1 MTKVHT
7 YSLTC
12 STTAPRLIW
21 YALCACLHMHT
32 CMQYSHMN
40 IPQPQQSQ
48 RNWVGSARVYKS
60 TGWCSVLVK
69 LCTIL
74 TCNNVTLPMHC
85 FHRPFK
91 LHNTVHQSNAVHCK
105 SMHCIS
111 DRLHILYKRRPPGL
125 HKEDFLIWRP
135 NLIWKAVQGISNGI
149 WSLNLVWFD
158 AKTWS
163 DVKKVKY
170 YRMQDLYIKGLNQMH
185 VLAAPNKASSQNI
198 FFGKD
203 LLELCNWK
211 IRWLA
216 NHHIQ

>member
-1 MTKVHT
+1 MLH
-7 YSLTC
+7 C
-12 STTAPRLIW
+12 QCCI
-21 YALCACLHMHT
+21 ALA
-32 CMQYSHMN
+32 
-40 IPQPQQSQ
+40 
-48 RNWVGSARVYKS
+48 
-60 TGWCSVLVK
+60 
-69 LCTIL
+69 
-74 TCNNVTLPMHC
+74 MHC

-91 LHNTVHQSNAVHCK
+91 LHNTVHQSNAEHCK

-111 DRLHILYKRRPPGL
+111 DRLHILYKRRRPGL

-149 WSLNLVWFD
+149 WSHNLVWFD

-170 YRMQDLYIKGLNQMH
+170 YRMQDLDIKGLNQMH
-185 VLAAPNKASSQNI
+185 VLDAPIKVSSQKI